1 MTRICLLI
9 SVLFMTA
16 LSAFGQASSRRSD
29 SLTNLLATINPTVVA
44 TGQKVTYDV
53 FGYREYGDW
62 GGGRQFSLT
71 TNISGLTTNLG
82 HVFQSPLN
90 TNWYWVSADQ
100 EDANQDPRWWGAW
113 ANSTNNSVTNIQA
126 ALDYSDVHARRL
138 WLPPGTTFYISKPIK
153 FDTGLSGGDDY
164 MSVELIGNGSTLVG
178 TSPTNLIQLEA
189 QSIFYGKL
197 EDVVFT
203 YNQAYTSTN
212 ANVISL
218 RGDPTGPNYYTIY
231 NVSFHNLTF
240 LRGYYAIKQ
249 EEWCSPWG
257 NDYRRWFVS
266 QEVSGGAVDFAPNS
280 NFGNV
285 NNVFESIY
293 VRADVM
299 AGPVFKIKNQNL
311 LAMKDIEVNVL
322 HDKQAMLL
330 TASSSVNIQNW
341 RMEVGSFNNAYD
353 GLFQF
358 ANVTQLIWD
367 NLQIQSF
374 DLDAPAGTW
383 NYIIRDV
390 GSGPAVNTSSLQFNN
405 LYLLNTTKT
414 NAASYLA
421 FIYSPYQRYALKTWD
436 SSTTITNAYVAY
448 PFGAPATNVQ
458 AQVTH
463 RSINDLPTLP
473 GEFAFDT
480 NNWPYISTGIGSVTN
495 WLRLGNADVFG
506 PASSTDN
513 AVARFDGTTGKLI
526 QNSTVIVDDS
536 GNMTVPGV
544 VFDLGS
550 GAGNP
555 IISVKGAAGG
565 VRAFRFYSGAAASG
579 LRWNVGAN
587 STAESGANAGSDYEW
602 NAYDDTGAF
611 LSTPFAV
618 RRSDGRIRTRTGI
631 MLGDLVNTT
640 TSTTVIQG
648 TGSPEGSVTANP
660 GSIQLDSN
668 GNVWLKDSGVGTST
682 GWIQLPES
690 ATVYAG
696 GVAVTNFVAGTN
708 VVITTGSGVA
718 TINATATPYTSFWA
732 DLTNSV
738 VAGANVTISNNSG
751 SQKMT
756 ISASSGTSATN
767 GTPVSVNAGGVL
779 SEANLVNTVG
789 ILVNASGSNVTWQIA
804 DRDFGDITVTDDGE
818 TFSVDD
824 GVITTNK
831 IDSTFYAWVES
842 QSGGAGAVYADGT
855 LTTNIKS
862 SPSIRLTTTGSET
875 TLSLSNTTVSAGS
888 YTLASITVDAQG
900 RITAASNGAAS
911 TNSGTVVSVN
921 GAQQGTLNL
930 TNSAEITAGLSGT
943 NLSYSIASASIATNK
958 INSVFYDWING
969 KGSVSGNNNWT
980 GTNTFTDLGTD
991 TLRVGTLVLTNDLA
1005 VDSGGTGTNSFPLYA
1020 YLYGNTTNP
1029 IGHITATADRVLG
1042 WDGSGVPVKYT
1053 AGSGISISGGQ
1064 ISATGAA
1071 TVTNSPVADL
1081 VQRVGWSEFDLVMNG
1096 NVTPLWTNVIQR
1108 VTSVGVA
1115 GTPAVLSVTSNS
1127 ANGDFSANYP
1137 VTVRVDLP
1145 LSGLSNT
1152 NYWIGFED
1160 VSVTHNATPTPYGST
1175 RVQLIVKEMTSG
1187 NAPLIIGTSP
1197 ETTYSIGAGLGI
1209 HSWTNRVRVSVYRT
1223 AIAGGQGGD
1232 VISWTNN
1239 TFTGS
1244 NTFSGAVMLG
1254 TTNLASAIAL
1264 KAPLAD
1270 PALTG
1275 TPTVNGTNLMA
1286 EIFLKAPKASP
1297 VLTNPQLTNGLTFG
1311 QSSLSAHSAG
1321 TNFVVDPTINQY
1333 QLITI
1338 SNTNAVRFLHLT
1350 NAAIGRQ
1357 TTVIINV
1364 TTNTTVSVALGANQ
1378 FANTTNLF
1386 SLTQGQILPISF
1398 YCYGSNNTNVIA
1410 SVPTL
1415 PFVYR

>member
-1 MTRICLLI
+1 MKLFSTLFVLL
-9 SVLFMTA
+9 VLA
-16 LSAFGQASSRRSD
+16 LPAFGQSSNRRSD

-44 TGQKVTYDV
+44 TGSKVTYDV
-53 FGYREYGDW
+53 YGYYAFGDW
-62 GGGRQFSLT
+62 GGAREFTLT
-71 TNISGLTTNLG
+71 TNIGALTTNLA
-82 HVFQSPLN
+82 HVIRSPVN

-100 EDANQDPRWWGAW
+100 NNDDQDPRWWGADGTGVVD
-113 ANSTNNSVTNIQA
+113 STTNIQA
-126 ALDYSDVHARRL
+126 AVNYSPVHHRRL
-138 WLPPGTTFYISKPIK
+138 YLPPGQTFKISQPIL
-153 FDTGLSGGDDY
+153 FETGLSGTNDY
-164 MSVELIGNGSTLVG
+164 MAINVDGNNSTLISYAPV
-178 TSPTNLIQLEA
+178 NIFALKA
-189 QSIFYGKL
+189 QSIFYGKIQ
-197 EDVVFT
+197 DVVFT
-203 YNQAYTSTN
+203 YDQTYTNST
-212 ANVISL
+212 AHNVISL
-218 RGDPTGPNYYTIY
+218 RGDPTGPNYYNIY

-266 QEVSGGAVDFAPNS
+266 QEMVGGAVDFSPAS

-293 VRADVM
+293 VRADMM
-299 AGPVFKIKNQNL
+299 AGPVFKIKNQNSF
-311 LAMKDIEVNVL
+311 AMKDIELNVL

-463 RSINDLPTLP
+463 KSINDLPTLP

-480 NNWPYISTGIGSVTN
+480 NNWPYISTGIGSVAN

-513 AVARFDGTTGKLI
+513 AVVRFDGTTGKRI

-550 GAGNP
+550 GSGNP

-618 RRSDGRIRTRTGI
+618 RRSDGRLRTRTGI

-660 GSIQLDSN
+660 GSLQLDSN

-708 VVITTGSGVA
+708 VVITAGSGVA

-732 DLTNSV
+732 DLTNAL
-738 VAGANVTISNNSG
+738 VAGANITLTPNSPSANKITI
-751 SQKMT
+751 
-756 ISASSGTSATN
+756 ASSGSGGGTN
-767 GTPVSVNAGGVL
+767 LWQIGVDGSIVS
-779 SEANLVNTVG
+779 SPNLADSTG
-789 ILVNASGSNVTWQIA
+789 IAVTASGTNVTYA
-804 DRDFGDITVTDDGE
+804 LVDRDFGDVTASSSGTVLTIDSGA
-818 TFSVDD
+818 V
-824 GVITTNK
+824 TTNK
-831 IDSTFYAWVES
+831 IDTTFYDWVNS
-842 QSGGAGAVYADGT
+842 KGGSFRADGT
-855 LTTNIKS
+855 VTTNMKS
-862 SPSIRLTTTGSET
+862 SASIRLDTAGSET
-875 TLSLSNTTVSAGS
+875 TLSLSNTTVAAGS

-943 NLSYSIASASIATNK
+943 NLSYSIASSSVATNK

-969 KGSVSGNNNWT
+969 MGGLTSNNNWT

-1020 YLYGNTTNP
+1020 VLYGNTTNP

-1064 ISATGAA
+1064 ISATGSA

-1081 VQRVGWSEFDLVMNG
+1081 VQRVGWSEFELVING
-1096 NVTPLWTNVIQR
+1096 NVAPLWTNVIQS

-1127 ANGDFSANYP
+1127 ANGDFAANYP

-1145 LSGLSNT
+1145 LTGLSNT

-1223 AIAGGQGGD
+1223 AVAGGQGGD

-1297 VLTNPQLTNGLTFG
+1297 VLTNPQLTNGITFG

-1333 QLITI
+1333 QLITV

-1350 NAAIGRQ
+1350 NAAPGRQ
-1357 TTVIINV
+1357 TVVLVNV
-1364 TTNTTVSVALGANQ
+1364 TTNTTVTVALGANQ
-1378 FANTTNLF
+1378 FAGTTNLV

-1398 YCYGSNNTNVIA
+1398 YCYGANNTNVI
-1410 SVPTL
+1410 VTMPTTA
-1415 PFVYR
+1415 FVYR